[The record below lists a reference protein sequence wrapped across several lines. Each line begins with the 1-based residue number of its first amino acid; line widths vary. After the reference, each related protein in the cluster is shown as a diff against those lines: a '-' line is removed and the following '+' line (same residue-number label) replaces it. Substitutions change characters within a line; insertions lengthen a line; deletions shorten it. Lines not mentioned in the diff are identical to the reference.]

1 MRNFGLSKPILSA
14 SPPSQGYAEAVPAP
28 AAHIPPASVR
38 AGTVLKLT
46 GRPRFG
52 GFDTAIGPHGA
63 DTHAETLWPLPS
75 GSIMAAG
82 SPLERSDT
90 TQAFIDGF
98 ALIYLALFV
107 AGVTAI
113 PIGFYLLFVL

>member
-46 GRPRFG
+46 GRPRIG
-52 GFDTAIGPHGA
+52 GNHAIGPHGA
-63 DTHAETLWPLPS
+63 DTHAENLWPLPS

-82 SPLERSDT
+82 PSFERSDT